1 MPYAI
6 EAWPEGGQAHLSG
19 ESALYCRVI
28 TEGLFGIRPT
38 GFRSFEF
45 TPRLPGEWPEM
56 ALRHIQAFGSDF
68 DIEISRTKPGQV
80 AVKVTEKGSVV
91 LSKTVKDGTKLT
103 VRLK

>member
-1 MPYAI
+1 MA
-6 EAWPEGGQAHLSG
+6 GN
-19 ESALYCRVI
+19 
-28 TEGLFGIRPT
+28 GI
-38 GFRSFEF
+38 G
-45 TPRLPGEWPEM
+45 
-56 ALRHIQAFGSDF
+56 HIQAFGSDF